1 MRSCRRPRRHARAE
15 ERERGARA
23 LQQQGQRFDTALNN
37 MLQGLLMFDQAGQ
50 LLVVNRRFCR
60 MFGVPDG
67 ALAPGMKYREVTEA
81 VVEAGQVTAEDMQGV
96 RERRA
101 ELLARNERATATWEI
116 ASGRA
121 FKMTHQPMQEG
132 WLTTYEEVTDR
143 RASEARMVHLAHHD
157 ALTDLPNR
165 VLFRQKLEHALA
177 YARHG
182 GGLALLCLDLDQFKA
197 VNDTLGHPV
206 GDELLRAV
214 SERLAGQL
222 RETDTVARLGGDEFA
237 IVQSRIEKPAEATAF
252 AARLIELIEAPFDV
266 AGHQIVIGTSI
277 GIAFAP
283 QDGMDA
289 DQLLRSADLALYRA
303 KSDGRGVYRLFH
315 AEMDAQMQARR
326 LLELDLRQALRCGQL
341 EVFYQPL
348 ISLHDQAVA
357 GFEALLRWRHPQRG
371 LVPPSEFIPL
381 AEEIGLITPI
391 GEWVLQQAC
400 ADAASWPGML
410 KVAVNLSSVQFRSRN
425 LVRCRGCRIERIG
438 AVTRAGSSWRSPKP

>member
-1 MRSCRRPRRHARAE
+1 
-15 ERERGARA
+15 
-23 LQQQGQRFDTALNN
+23 
-37 MLQGLLMFDQAGQ
+37 
-50 LLVVNRRFCR
+50 
-60 MFGVPDG
+60 
-67 ALAPGMKYREVTEA
+67 
-81 VVEAGQVTAEDMQGV
+81 
-96 RERRA
+96 
-101 ELLARNERATATWEI
+101 
-116 ASGRA
+116 
-121 FKMTHQPMQEG
+121 MTHQPMQEG
-132 WLTTYEEVTDR
+132 WLATYEEVTDQ
-143 RASEARMVHLAHHD
+143 RAAEAKMVHLAHHD

-177 YARHG
+177 YARQG
-182 GGLALLCLDLDQFKA
+182 GSLALLFLDLDQFKA

-214 SERLAGQL
+214 AERLVGQL

-237 IVQSRIEKPAEATAF
+237 IVQSRIEKPTEATAF
-252 AARLIELIEAPFDV
+252 AGRLIELIEAPFEV
-266 AGHQIVIGTSI
+266 AGQQIVIGTSI
-277 GIAFAP
+277 GIVFAP
-283 QDGMDA
+283 QDGTDA
-289 DQLLRSADLALYRA
+289 DQLMRSADLALYRA

-326 LLELDLRQALRCGQL
+326 LLELDLRQALQCGQL

-400 ADAASWPGML
+400 ADAVSWPGML
-410 KVAVNLSSVQFRSRN
+410 RVAVNLSLGAVQKPQSG
-425 LVRCRGCRIERIG
+425 RCGGYRIERIG
-438 AVTRAGSSWRSPKP
+438 AATRPARAGDHRNRDAGGYRRDGGDTE